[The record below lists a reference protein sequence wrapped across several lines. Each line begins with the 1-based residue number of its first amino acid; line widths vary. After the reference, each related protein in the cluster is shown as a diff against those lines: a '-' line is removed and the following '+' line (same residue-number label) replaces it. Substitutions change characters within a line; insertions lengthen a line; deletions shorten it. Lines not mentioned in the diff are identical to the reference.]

1 MARNYEL
8 DILKS
13 KEQDAFVRKQEAWQ
27 KYADARDRASSA
39 HDEMDSAW
47 QERCS
52 TREEMN
58 REYEAMQS
66 SSDHYRETWDEY
78 GRTRD
83 YNNSRIEAL
92 RAEADHE
99 HQEMIRCFDQASFEY
114 ESGDKSMAP
123 IYAEEGRGHKERR
136 DELNTEVS
144 TLIQEIRD
152 AKTNAEWRAPKTDA
166 SAFRRAREAFMGAKS
181 HHEAAQAK
189 FKRLKDE
196 RDRLKAE
203 FDSVQAEHE
212 HLKKAFQQKL
222 EEVKTQNQRERDRAL
237 DRAGVRYSERK
248 DAKIVKKP
256 DGTTQI
262 YHGGLGKGDGY
273 GHGHTA
279 LDQFG
284 NKTYDREAFESH
296 GSHNFTD
303 GGKEVTIYDRR
314 ARPGHEVKGI
324 DGGVKLRPNSSFRG
338 EGQDWY
344 KGKKPGIIGHST
356 QYYDDGVRVSRD
368 TKDGIHETNTHWTD
382 TRLPKGDP
390 SRHKKPDD

>member
-1 MARNYEL
+1 MARSYEL

-13 KEQDAFVRKQEAWQ
+13 REQDAFVRKQEAWQ

-123 IYAEEGRGHKERR
+123 VYAEEGREHKERR

-237 DRAGVRYSERK
+237 DQAGVRYSERK

-284 NKTYDREAFESH
+284 NKTYDRDAFAEH
-296 GSHNFTD
+296 GHQNFTND
-303 GGKEVTIYDRR
+303 GANTCKTLAVGTDMFDGRPAKVRHRKDGRTDIFFTDSGNYGDGLGHGHIVLDRDGSTIYMRDRWQDKSQ
-314 ARPGHEVKGI
+314 GQYLI
-324 DGGVKLRPNSSFRG
+324 DESK
-338 EGQDWY
+338 ED
-344 KGKKPGIIGHST
+344 H
-356 QYYDDGVRVSRD
+356 
-368 TKDGIHETNTHWTD
+368 TKI
-382 TRLPKGDP
+382 
-390 SRHKKPDD
+390 